1 MMPSRP
7 AGSIKAMDLS
17 PCTVQPC
24 TFQHG
29 INATVK
35 LDFITNS
42 TSTSLKTQV
51 YGIVAGV
58 PIAFPLP
65 NPDACTGCD
74 VTCPIKPGTVYD
86 YANIL
91 AVRKEY
97 PSLSLVVK
105 WQLVGDNNVVIACVL
120 FPITID
126 GTDTEPLPT
135 INKPLPT
142 INKPLPAINNNSKL
156 YKPPFIS
163 NKSNNPSIKSSTKS
177 NNHSFV

>member
-1 MMPSRP
+1 
-7 AGSIKAMDLS
+7 MDLS

-42 TSTSLKTQV
+42 TSTTLKTQV
-51 YGIVAGV
+51 FGIVAGV

-86 YANIL
+86 YINVL
-91 AVRKEY
+91 PVRKEY
-97 PSLSLVVK
+97 PSLRLVVK
-105 WQLVGDNNVVIACVL
+105 WQLVGDNNDVIACVL
-120 FPITID
+120 FPIAID
-126 GTDTEPLPT
+126 DTDT
-135 INKPLPT
+135 KPLPT
-142 INKPLPAINNNSKL
+142 INNNSKL
-156 YKPPFIS
+156 YKQSLIA
-163 NKSNNPSIKSSTKS
+163 NKSNSPSNRTSIDNKLNSSSIKSSKKVE
-177 NNHSFV
+177 NHSFV